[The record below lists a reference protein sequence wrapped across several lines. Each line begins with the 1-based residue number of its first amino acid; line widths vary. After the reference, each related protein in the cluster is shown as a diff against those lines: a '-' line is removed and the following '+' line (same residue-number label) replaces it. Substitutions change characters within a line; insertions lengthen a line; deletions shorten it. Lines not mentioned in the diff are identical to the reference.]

1 MRADPK
7 AEIETNN
14 IPPTAMTPYA
24 IIDISCRFQMIK
36 AIWMIFDKVFKIAIS
51 ISNANVFILV
61 VFIRIQTILIRLY
74 SLITL
79 WYSKV
84 AVFFKSLLALF
95 IHRYIRIFF

>member
-36 AIWMIFDKVFKIAIS
+36 AIWMIS
-51 ISNANVFILV
+51 W
-61 VFIRIQTILIRLY
+61 T
-74 SLITL
+74 SLQAYL
-79 WYSKV
+79 QSV
-84 AVFFKSLLALF
+84 E
-95 IHRYIRIFF
+95 RR